1 MQGRPPVSR
10 VSNLVLSE
18 FRLPVGGFA
27 GSLGRLFSVGPE
39 GRTGPGKSPAENHV
53 DGVTFRMFMRSIR
66 ANTKWVM
73 LVMAVAFAAW
83 LVFDWVNQRDQ
94 AALQGVNP
102 VIATV
107 NGQEIRN
114 IRWNEAYSFALD
126 AARARSGRSLT
137 DEERRQVENEA
148 WEGMI
153 QDVLIEQEI
162 ERLGIEVTESEIR
175 QAFRTSPP
183 PDLVRHPA
191 FQTEGNFDYAK
202 YQQFFADPTVD
213 EQLLMQIEQYY
224 RQTLPRARL
233 AQQISGGRAVSDGE
247 VWQAYRDQNESST
260 VAYISASLEQLA
272 PAGGIEIPESDAR
285 AYYRA
290 NEEDFTRPASAVVRI
305 ASFSTTPTASD
316 TAMAR
321 SLADSVRMVIEQ
333 GELTFEE
340 AAAEYSADSLTADQ
354 GGLLG
359 RFTPG
364 QLVDVIAD
372 AVEELETGE
381 IAGPVS
387 TPAGFRLLTVT
398 DRSGDTASVAHILF
412 PVVLSEAGED
422 EIFRTM
428 DDFEGIAL
436 NRGIAAAGEEMGI
449 SVRNDVTVT
458 EGFDFVPGVGSLGVG
473 VDWAVDP
480 LTPLDEVSEF
490 FENGSGYHMLEVVSR
505 SEPGTL
511 SFEESR
517 PRIEG
522 ILLEGRQKERA
533 AEVATDLAD
542 QVESAASL
550 EAAAET
556 LGWTYGEAGPFT
568 RGQFVQGLGRG
579 TEAVGAAFGSPI
591 GVITGPFDAGNGM
604 VFLQVEQRNAADSER
619 FQVVRGQVRLQ
630 LESQLSQTSVNRWVE
645 ALRDEAEIVDL
656 RDRLRAQQGQV

>member
-1 MQGRPPVSR
+1 
-10 VSNLVLSE
+10 
-18 FRLPVGGFA
+18 
-27 GSLGRLFSVGPE
+27 
-39 GRTGPGKSPAENHV
+39 
-53 DGVTFRMFMRSIR
+53 MFMRSIR

-94 AALQGVNP
+94 AASQGVNP

-107 NGQEIRN
+107 NGKEVRN
-114 IRWNEAYSFALD
+114 VRWNEAYGFALD

-153 QDVLIEQEI
+153 QDVLVEQEI

-191 FQTEGNFDYAK
+191 FQTDGNFDYAK

-233 AQQISGGRAVSDGE
+233 AQQISGGTAVSDGE
-247 VWQAYRDQNESST
+247 VWQTYRDQNESAT
-260 VAYISASLEQLA
+260 VTYIVAPFEQLA
-272 PAGGIEIPESDAR
+272 PSAAIEIAESDSR

-305 ASFSTTPTASD
+305 ASFSTTPTATD
-316 TAMAR
+316 TAVAR
-321 SLADSVRMVIEQ
+321 ALADSVLTAIES
-333 GELTFEE
+333 GDMTFEE

-359 RFTPG
+359 RFGPG
-364 QLVDVIAD
+364 ELVPVISD
-372 AVEELETGE
+372 AVAALETGE
-381 IAGPVS
+381 IAGPVA

-398 DRSGDTASVAHILF
+398 DRTGDTASVAHVLF
-412 PVVLSEAGED
+412 PIVLSEAGED
-422 EIFRTM
+422 EIFRAM

-436 NRGIAAAGEEMGI
+436 NRGIEAAGEEMGHD
-449 SVRNDVTVT
+449 VRRDVTVT

-505 SEPGTL
+505 TEPGRL
-511 SFEESR
+511 SFEEAR
-517 PRIEG
+517 PRIES
-522 ILLEGRQKERA
+522 ILAEDRQKQEA
-533 AEVATDLAD
+533 VELAEGLVD
-542 QVESAASL
+542 QVMSAASL
-550 EAAAET
+550 EAAAEA
-556 LGWTYGEAGPFT
+556 LGWNYGQAGPFT

-591 GVITGPFDAGNGM
+591 GTVTGPFDAGDAV
-604 VFLQVEQRNAADSER
+604 VFLQVEQRNTPDSEM
-619 FQVVRGQVRLQ
+619 FQVVRGQLRLQ
-630 LESQLSQTSVNRWVE
+630 LESQLSQTSVNRWVQ

>member
-1 MQGRPPVSR
+1 
-10 VSNLVLSE
+10 
-18 FRLPVGGFA
+18 
-27 GSLGRLFSVGPE
+27 
-39 GRTGPGKSPAENHV
+39 
-53 DGVTFRMFMRSIR
+53 MFMRSIR

-94 AALQGVNP
+94 AASQGVNP

-107 NGQEIRN
+107 NGKEVRN
-114 IRWNEAYSFALD
+114 VRWNEAYGFALD
-126 AARARSGRSLT
+126 AARAQSGRSLT

-153 QDVLIEQEI
+153 QDVLVEQEI

-191 FQTEGNFDYAK
+191 FQTDGNFDYAK

-233 AQQISGGRAVSDGE
+233 AQQISGGTAVSDGE
-247 VWQAYRDQNESST
+247 VWQAYRDQNESAT
-260 VAYISASLEQLA
+260 VTFIAASVDQLA
-272 PAGGIEIPESDAR
+272 PSDAVEIAESDAR

-290 NEEDFTRPASAVVRI
+290 NEDDFTRPASAVVQI
-305 ASFSTTPTASD
+305 ASFSTTPTATD
-316 TAMAR
+316 TAFAR
-321 SLADSVRMVIEQ
+321 SLADSVRAAIED
-333 GELTFEE
+333 GDMTFES
-340 AAAEYSADSLTADQ
+340 AAAEYSADSLTADE

-359 RFTPG
+359 RFGPD
-364 QLVDVIAD
+364 QLVPVISD
-372 AVEELETGE
+372 AVAELDAGE
-381 IAGPVS
+381 IAGPVA

-412 PVVLSEAGED
+412 PIVLSEAGED
-422 EIFRTM
+422 EVFREM

-436 NRGIAAAGEEMGI
+436 NRGIEAAGEEMDRD
-449 SVRNDVTVT
+449 VRGDVTVT
-458 EGFDFVPGVGSLGVG
+458 DGFDFVPGVGSLGVG

-480 LTPLDEVSEF
+480 LTPLNEVSEF
-490 FENGSGYHMLEVVSR
+490 FENGSGFHMLEVVSR
-505 SEPGTL
+505 TEPGTL
-511 SFEESR
+511 SFEEAR
-517 PRIEG
+517 PRIES
-522 ILLEGRQKERA
+522 I
-533 AEVATDLAD
+533 LAD
-542 QVESAASL
+542 EVQKREAAARAEELVDEVTSAPSL
-550 EAAAET
+550 EAAAEA
-556 LGWTYGEAGPFT
+556 LGWTYGQAGPFT

-591 GVITGPFDAGNGM
+591 GTVMGPFDAGDGV
-604 VFLQVEQRNAADSER
+604 VFLRVEQRNAPDSEM
-619 FQVVRGQVRLQ
+619 FQVVRGQLRSQ
-630 LESQLSQTSVNRWVE
+630 LESQLSQTSVNRWVQ

>member
-1 MQGRPPVSR
+1 
-10 VSNLVLSE
+10 
-18 FRLPVGGFA
+18 
-27 GSLGRLFSVGPE
+27 
-39 GRTGPGKSPAENHV
+39 
-53 DGVTFRMFMRSIR
+53 MFMRSIR

-94 AALQGVNP
+94 AASQGVNP

-107 NGQEIRN
+107 NGKEVRN
-114 IRWNEAYSFALD
+114 VRWNEAYGFALD
-126 AARARSGRSLT
+126 AARAQSGRSLT

-153 QDVLIEQEI
+153 QDVLVEQEI

-191 FQTEGNFDYAK
+191 FQTDGNFDYAK

-233 AQQISGGRAVSDGE
+233 AQQISGGTAVSDGE
-247 VWQAYRDQNESST
+247 VWQAYRDQNESAT
-260 VAYISASLEQLA
+260 VTFIAASVDQLA
-272 PAGGIEIPESDAR
+272 PSDAVEIAESDAR

-290 NEEDFTRPASAVVRI
+290 NEDDFTRPASAVVQI
-305 ASFSTTPTASD
+305 ASFSTTPTATD
-316 TAMAR
+316 TAFAR
-321 SLADSVRMVIEQ
+321 SLADSVRAAIED
-333 GELTFEE
+333 GDMTFES
-340 AAAEYSADSLTADQ
+340 AAAEYSADSLTAEE

-359 RFTPG
+359 RFGPD
-364 QLVDVIAD
+364 QLVPVISD
-372 AVEELETGE
+372 AVAELDAGE
-381 IAGPVS
+381 IAGPVA

-412 PVVLSEAGED
+412 PIVLSEAGED
-422 EIFRTM
+422 EVFREM

-436 NRGIAAAGEEMGI
+436 NRGIEAAGEEMNRD
-449 SVRNDVTVT
+449 VRGDVTVT
-458 EGFDFVPGVGSLGVG
+458 DGFDFVPGVGSLGVG

-480 LTPLDEVSEF
+480 LTPLNEVSEF
-490 FENGSGYHMLEVVSR
+490 FENGSGFHMLEVVSR
-505 SEPGTL
+505 TEPGTL
-511 SFEESR
+511 SFEEAR
-517 PRIEG
+517 PRIES
-522 ILLEGRQKERA
+522 ILADEVQKREAAERA
-533 AEVATDLAD
+533 EELVDEVT
-542 QVESAASL
+542 SAPSL
-550 EAAAET
+550 EAAAEA
-556 LGWTYGEAGPFT
+556 LGWTYGQAGPFT

-591 GVITGPFDAGNGM
+591 GTVMGPFDAGDGV
-604 VFLQVEQRNAADSER
+604 VFLRVEQRNAPDSEM
-619 FQVVRGQVRLQ
+619 FQVVRGQLRSQ
-630 LESQLSQTSVNRWVE
+630 LESQLSQTSVNRWVQ

>member
-1 MQGRPPVSR
+1 
-10 VSNLVLSE
+10 
-18 FRLPVGGFA
+18 
-27 GSLGRLFSVGPE
+27 
-39 GRTGPGKSPAENHV
+39 
-53 DGVTFRMFMRSIR
+53 MFMRSIR

-94 AALQGVNP
+94 AASQGVNP

-107 NGQEIRN
+107 NGKEVRN
-114 IRWNEAYSFALD
+114 VRWNEAYGFALD
-126 AARARSGRSLT
+126 AARAQSGRSLT

-153 QDVLIEQEI
+153 QDVLVEQEI

-191 FQTEGNFDYAK
+191 FQTDGNFDYAK

-233 AQQISGGRAVSDGE
+233 AQQISGGTAVSDGE
-247 VWQAYRDQNESST
+247 VWQAYRDQNESAT
-260 VAYISASLEQLA
+260 VTFIAASVDQLA
-272 PAGGIEIPESDAR
+272 PSDAVEIAESDAR

-290 NEEDFTRPASAVVRI
+290 NEDDFTRPASAVVQI
-305 ASFSTTPTASD
+305 ASFSTTPTATD
-316 TAMAR
+316 TAFAR
-321 SLADSVRMVIEQ
+321 SLADSVRAAIED
-333 GELTFEE
+333 GDMTFES
-340 AAAEYSADSLTADQ
+340 AAAEYSADSLTADE

-359 RFTPG
+359 RFGPD
-364 QLVDVIAD
+364 QLVPVISD
-372 AVEELETGE
+372 AVAELDAGE
-381 IAGPVS
+381 IAGPVA

-412 PVVLSEAGED
+412 PIVLSEAGED
-422 EIFRTM
+422 EVFREM

-436 NRGIAAAGEEMGI
+436 NRGIEAAGEEMDRD
-449 SVRNDVTVT
+449 VRGDVTVT
-458 EGFDFVPGVGSLGVG
+458 DGFDFVPGVGSLGVG

-480 LTPLDEVSEF
+480 LTPLNEVSEF
-490 FENGSGYHMLEVVSR
+490 FENGSGFHMLEVVSR
-505 SEPGTL
+505 TEPGTL
-511 SFEESR
+511 SFEEAR
-517 PRIEG
+517 PRIES
-522 ILLEGRQKERA
+522 ILADEVQKREAAERA
-533 AEVATDLAD
+533 EELVDEVT
-542 QVESAASL
+542 SAPSL
-550 EAAAET
+550 EAAAEA
-556 LGWTYGEAGPFT
+556 LGWTYGQAGPFT

-591 GVITGPFDAGNGM
+591 GTVMGPFDAGDGV
-604 VFLQVEQRNAADSER
+604 VFLRVEQRNAPDSEM
-619 FQVVRGQVRLQ
+619 FQVVRGQLRSQ
-630 LESQLSQTSVNRWVE
+630 LESQLSQTSVNRWVQ

>member
-1 MQGRPPVSR
+1 M
-10 VSNLVLSE
+10 
-18 FRLPVGGFA
+18 
-27 GSLGRLFSVGPE
+27 
-39 GRTGPGKSPAENHV
+39 
-53 DGVTFRMFMRSIR
+53 TFRMFMRSIR

-107 NGQEIRN
+107 NGQEVRN
-114 IRWNEAYSFALD
+114 IRWNEAYGFALD

-137 DEERRQVENEA
+137 DEERRQVESEA

-153 QDVLIEQEI
+153 QDILVEQEI
-162 ERLGIEVTESEIR
+162 ERLGIEVSESEIR

-191 FQTEGNFDYAK
+191 FQTDGSFDYAK

-224 RQTLPRARL
+224 RQTLPRSRL
-233 AQQISGGRAVSDGE
+233 AQQISSGTAVSDGE
-247 VWQAYRDQNESST
+247 VWQAFRDQNESAT
-260 VAYISASLEQLA
+260 VRYITAPLEQLA
-272 PAGGIEIPESDAR
+272 PSVEIEVPESDAR
-285 AYYRA
+285 AYYRE
-290 NEEDFTRPASAVVRI
+290 NQEEFARPASAVVRI
-305 ASFSTTPTASD
+305 ASFSTTPTATD
-316 TAMAR
+316 TTAAR
-321 SLADSVRMVIEQ
+321 SLADSVRMAIEA
-333 GELTFEE
+333 GDLTFEE
-340 AAAEYSADSLTADQ
+340 AAADYSADSLTADQ
-354 GGLLG
+354 GGVLG
-359 RFTPG
+359 RFAPG
-364 QLVDVIAD
+364 QLVPVIAD
-372 AVEELETGE
+372 AVEGLDAGE

-398 DRSGDTASVAHILF
+398 DRSGDSVSVAHILF

-449 SVRNDVTVT
+449 TVRSDVTVT
-458 EGFDFVPGVGSLGVG
+458 DGFDFVPGVGSLGVG

-480 LTPLDEVSEF
+480 ATPLDEVSEF

-505 SEPGTL
+505 TEPGTL
-511 SFEESR
+511 TFEEAR
-517 PRIEG
+517 PRIERA
-522 ILLEGRQKERA
+522 LAEARQKERA
-533 AEVATDLAD
+533 AEVAQGLAE
-542 QVESAASL
+542 QVLGAPSL
-550 EAAAET
+550 EAAAES
-556 LGWTYGEAGPFT
+556 LGWTYGETDPFT
-568 RGQFVQGLGRG
+568 RGEFVEGLGRG

-591 GVITGPFDAGNGM
+591 GTVTGPYDAGSGM
-604 VFLQVEQRNAADSER
+604 VFLRVEQRTAPDSEM
-619 FQVVRGQVRLQ
+619 FQVVRGQLRSQ
-630 LESQLSQTSVNRWVE
+630 LEAQLSQTSVNRWVQ